1 MTMYQIRRKIDNI
14 SKLKDSIIIGT
25 GFIEQFNLNNYG
37 RAFNIISMFKNQILR
52 PMVDIRLWFY
62 IYRPIET

>member
-37 RAFNIISMFKNQILR
+37 RAFNIISMFKN
-52 PMVDIRLWFY
+52 
-62 IYRPIET
+62 